1 MGVYENLM
9 DVFGRLRAIP
19 GSFNFAWIIIEIYE
33 KKKPAKYTTH
43 TTIIHGGKV
52 RYFLLYFCLISNSQ
66 IAEKF
71 IQSLQKK
78 NSILIFTTFVA
89 TCDAALVVFAR
100 YVTLQYF
107 LQLPVTVKVCGMA
120 CGMSCGMAQL

>member
-1 MGVYENLM
+1 M
-9 DVFGRLRAIP
+9 R
-19 GSFNFAWIIIEIYE
+19 
-33 KKKPAKYTTH
+33 H
-43 TTIIHGGKV
+43 
-52 RYFLLYFCLISNSQ
+52 FLLYFYLISNSQ

-78 NSILIFTTFVA
+78 NSILIFTTVVA

-107 LQLPVTVKVCGMA
+107 LQIVMQR
-120 CGMSCGMAQL
+120 SQQH